1 MTTVCD
7 ECGATGLVEVAENLT
22 GVQEPGTGE
31 ALWEGWEPRGEGL
44 RPFDPRLPRVPR
56 LCTLWAALTH

>member
-7 ECGATGLVEVAENLT
+7 ECGATGLVEVAENPT

-31 ALWEGWEPRGEGL
+31 ALWKGGSRGG
-44 RPFDPRLPRVPR
+44 RGCDP
-56 LCTLWAALTH
+56 